1 MSVILYEKKEN
12 IGIITLN
19 RPEKRNA
26 LNSELLAGFG
36 QYLHEAADDPEVK
49 VIIIR
54 AAGEKAFTAGFDLKE
69 SMEHNITDIV
79 ERRADT
85 ASEVEFFKYMWYLPK
100 PIISAVQ
107 GYVIGGG
114 ITISLMSDLIV
125 AADTATF
132 GNPEIVLGFT
142 PQIPV
147 EIWKLPM
154 NKAIEWYYLS
164 KFFSAEEMREMG
176 VVTQVVPYEKLDET
190 AMEMAKQIAKVP
202 AESMGM
208 MKHCIRKCFDLRGFS
223 NTLDYTAEMFNLS
236 RTNMQKKDMSSFK
249 SDIESGGL
257 KAALGSRYN

>member
-1 MSVILYEKKEN
+1 
-12 IGIITLN
+12 
-19 RPEKRNA
+19 
-26 LNSELLAGFG
+26 
-36 QYLHEAADDPEVK
+36 
-49 VIIIR
+49 
-54 AAGEKAFTAGFDLKE
+54 
-69 SMEHNITDIV
+69 MEHNITDIV

-85 ASEVEFFKYMWYLPK
+85 ASELDFFMYMWYLPK

>member
-26 LNSELLAGFG
+26 LNSELLAGFEK
-36 QYLHEAADDPEVK
+36 YLQEAGADPEVK

-69 SMEHNITDIV
+69 SMQHNITDIV

-85 ASEVEFFKYMWYLPK
+85 AGEVEFFKKMWYLPK

-107 GYVIGGG
+107 GYCIGGG
-114 ITISLMSDLIV
+114 ITIALMSDLIV
-125 AADTATF
+125 ADDTATF

-142 PQIPV
+142 PEIPM
-147 EIWKLPM
+147 EIWRMPL
-154 NKAIEWYYLS
+154 NKATEWYFLS
-164 KFFSAEEMREMG
+164 KYFSAEEMREMG
-176 VVTQVVPYEKLDET
+176 VVSKVVPYEKLDET

-208 MKHCIRKCFDLRGFS
+208 MKHCVRKCYDIMGFS

-257 KAALGSRYN
+257 KAALNTRYD

>member
-36 QYLHEAADDPEVK
+36 KFLHEAADDPEVK

-176 VVTQVVPYEKLDET
+176 VVSKVVPYEQLDEA

-257 KAALGSRYN
+257 KAALGTRYN